1 MLNAFL
7 APLRAGLRYL
17 SPLRPQ
23 SANDEVRGADDNLTT
38 PPRAAK
44 HGGYLTFRQE
54 SYAVMIDTDGA
65 TFIIDN
71 SATCIL
77 SNDRSLFVGSLKPA
91 GTCVQTTSGF
101 SSPQF
106 VGTIRL
112 SFVTDEGQI
121 VSYDIDDAI
130 YDPGSGFNIL
140 GILPFSAYMAKKLG
154 TGTEYDDETWIKSGA
169 TESYFQ
175 WEGGKHS
182 RHFTHGQS
190 SSHDDL
196 P

>member
-7 APLRAGLRYL
+7 TPLRAGLRYL

-23 SANDEVRGADDNLTT
+23 SATDEVRGADDNLTT

-44 HGGYLTFRQE
+44 HDGYLNFRQE

-65 TFIIDN
+65 TFIINN

-130 YDPGSGFNIL
+130 YDPGTGFNIL
-140 GILPFSAYMAKKLG
+140 VVVSKVEDSSFRGRGPLELVSSPHLVLIKPPRCDLPQRLG
-154 TGTEYDDETWIKSGA
+154 TYPAGLVP
-169 TESYFQ
+169 
-175 WEGGKHS
+175 S
-182 RHFTHGQS
+182 RTI
-190 SSHDDL
+190 L
-196 P
+196 